1 MALLLGPLSA
11 PELLII
17 LAIVVVLFGAT
28 RIGDIG
34 KGIGRGI
41 REFRQEIKDGDEP
54 KSDEPTEEDKVEAT
68 AASASAPSSDEKPT
82 SQTH

>member
-1 MALLLGPLSA
+1 MLVFQSFGA

-34 KGIGRGI
+34 KGLGRGI
-41 REFRQEIKDGDEP
+41 REFRREVKDGQA
-54 KSDEPTEEDKVEAT
+54 EDKEDKDDEDVREPAAT
-68 AASASAPSSDEKPT
+68 KDESKR
-82 SQTH
+82 

>member
-1 MALLLGPLSA
+1 MMLVFQSFGA

-34 KGIGRGI
+34 KGLGRGI
-41 REFRQEIKDGDEP
+41 REFRREVKDGQD
-54 KSDEPTEEDKVEAT
+54 
-68 AASASAPSSDEKPT
+68 DEKQPEDEKEPAVT
-82 SQTH
+82 DEKKP

>member
-1 MALLLGPLSA
+1 MLVFQSFGA

-41 REFRQEIKDGDEP
+41 REFRREIKDGQDEDNHE
-54 KSDEPTEEDKVEAT
+54 DEEKEPAAADDKT
-68 AASASAPSSDEKPT
+68 C
-82 SQTH
+82 

>member
-1 MALLLGPLSA
+1 MLIFQSFGA

-34 KGIGRGI
+34 KGLGRGI
-41 REFRQEIKDGDEP
+41 REFRREIKDGQDETRTKRTP
-54 KSDEPTEEDKVEAT
+54 RSPPPPTRRR
-68 AASASAPSSDEKPT
+68 ASRSS
-82 SQTH
+82 

>member
-1 MALLLGPLSA
+1 MLIFQSFGA

-34 KGIGRGI
+34 KGLGRGI
-41 REFRQEIKDGDEP
+41 REFRREVKDGQ
-54 KSDEPTEEDKVEAT
+54 A
-68 AASASAPSSDEKPT
+68 DEKDIEEEREPAT
-82 SQTH
+82 TKDETKR

>member
-1 MALLLGPLSA
+1 MLIFQSFGA

-34 KGIGRGI
+34 KGLGRGI
-41 REFRQEIKDGDEP
+41 REFRREVKDGQTDE
-54 KSDEPTEEDKVEAT
+54 KDIEEDREPAT
-68 AASASAPSSDEKPT
+68 TKDETKR
-82 SQTH
+82 

>member
-1 MALLLGPLSA
+1 MLVFQSFGA

-34 KGIGRGI
+34 KGLGRGI
-41 REFRQEIKDGDEP
+41 REFRREVKDGQA
-54 KSDEPTEEDKVEAT
+54 EDKDDEDVREPAAT
-68 AASASAPSSDEKPT
+68 KDETKR
-82 SQTH
+82 

>member
-1 MALLLGPLSA
+1 MLIFQSLGA

-34 KGIGRGI
+34 KGVGRGI
-41 REFRQEIKDGDEP
+41 REFRREIKDESEDD
-54 KSDEPTEEDKVEAT
+54 KDATDAKDSTDKEESKT
-68 AASASAPSSDEKPT
+68 
-82 SQTH
+82 

>member
-1 MALLLGPLSA
+1 MLVFQSFGA

-34 KGIGRGI
+34 KGLGRGI
-41 REFRQEIKDGDEP
+41 REFRREVKDGQA
-54 KSDEPTEEDKVEAT
+54 EDKDDDEVREPAAT
-68 AASASAPSSDEKPT
+68 KDE
-82 SQTH
+82 SNR

>member
-1 MALLLGPLSA
+1 MLIFQSFGA

-34 KGIGRGI
+34 KGLGRGI
-41 REFRQEIKDGDEP
+41 REFRREIKDGQEEKLDEDDREP
-54 KSDEPTEEDKVEAT
+54 AVTKDESKR
-68 AASASAPSSDEKPT
+68 
-82 SQTH
+82 